1 VLDAEAPEFTPSGC
15 MAPEPFAVD
24 GTADITIDG
33 LQIDEEVEEVEEV
46 SVSSKAGSSNEYRAS
61 GRLVGKFKAET
72 RLPVFFT
79 LQTTDSGSERGSSLR
94 SDGRSSPTNS
104 IDSLTNSFDSM
115 LPDGSII
122 QSLLISE
129 LVVKMRSADP
139 SKAAAAAK
147 NVFDIVRETCPTWRQ
162 NQTQICRSPDMLQ
175 ALAHLLLSRSERCR
189 YEASRALGN
198 IAFQNPGCLGQALP
212 PSVMEASGA
221 ADALMTDNCWTIVT
235 TDGMLEGLTDVLRN
249 GNVNSKHEA
258 ARVINN
264 CAAYSSNAAEYISSR
279 METIE
284 ALKNLCG
291 SGGRA
296 QRTKAK
302 AIGAIHCLSTYPQA
316 RKTLI
321 AVRVVEEALIPTL
334 LQKKRLFG
342 DGDEY
347 KAMRADTLMAV
358 ANLSGSL
365 EDSFLAADADC
376 LKTIIKCLRHG
387 LDGKIW
393 AGVAWTAYTALLP
406 LTNLTKCDKNKDL
419 LAELGLIDL
428 LCRCL
433 NVGLSKVEESLAMSC
448 FEHLVFSAEC
458 RRRMLTC
465 GVLET
470 LKNYRSH
477 VDDRWGFSRKA
488 KRMIWILTKQSE
500 NAKIVNMAR
509 QHNDPEK
516 GKHVYLSY
524 FPENQPEKVRAL
536 KEKLDG
542 HGFVLW
548 SKSSSSENETAEA
561 IASSSLVICCITR
574 EYKECPT
581 CRFEGALA
589 FELGKEILCIVLE
602 NGFNEVSWGWL
613 SEVIRDKTSLDWG
626 GDESTGLTR
635 AINIVLQTHGKFYG
649 VALPSPV
656 QSPNMKPRARGSPK
670 GNSSEAANPRRRI
683 QNY

>member
-1 VLDAEAPEFTPSGC
+1 MQRQSMKNPADESQSRSRFTVLDAEAPEFTPSGC

-46 SVSSKAGSSNEYRAS
+46 RQQTQDLREDLRFVRMEDHPPRIALTVRAS
-61 GRLVGKFKAET
+61 LSR
-72 RLPVFFT
+72 R
-79 LQTTDSGSERGSSLR
+79 R
-94 SDGRSSPTNS
+94 SNRMAG
-104 IDSLTNSFDSM
+104 LTNSFDSM
-115 LPDGSII
+115 LPDG
-122 QSLLISE
+122 
-129 LVVKMRSADP
+129 
-139 SKAAAAAK
+139 
-147 NVFDIVRETCPTWRQ
+147 
-162 NQTQICRSPDMLQ
+162 
-175 ALAHLLLSRSERCR
+175 R

-347 KAMRADTLMAV
+347 KAMRADTVLALYDHQLMAV

-458 RRRMLTC
+458 
-465 GVLET
+465 
-470 LKNYRSH
+470 RSH